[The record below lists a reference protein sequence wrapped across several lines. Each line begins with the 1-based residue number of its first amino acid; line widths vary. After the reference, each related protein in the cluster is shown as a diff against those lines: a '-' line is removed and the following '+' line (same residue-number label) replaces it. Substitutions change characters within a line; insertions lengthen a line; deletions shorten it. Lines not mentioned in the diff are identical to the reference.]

1 MKIAYTAVLI
11 ASVITGCSSMSGLS
25 GNSEFACKA
34 PDGVSCESVSGVYA
48 NSLQNNLPSQR
59 ASHKGAEGPG
69 KKEGQLT
76 GPLPAGTSAA
86 PVISP
91 RDLAMMDSGM
101 PLREAPQ
108 ILRVWLAPWEDE
120 LGDLHDQKFF
130 YTVVNPGQWRIEAN
144 KQAIQDQ
151 FRPVYPLSKPQPS
164 ADNKSPSRAPASG
177 TSAATT
183 RPLGIPSE
191 R

>member
-1 MKIAYTAVLI
+1 MKSAYAAALI
-11 ASVITGCSSMSGLS
+11 ASVLSGCSSMSGLS
-25 GNSEFACKA
+25 GSSEFACKA

-59 ASHKGAEGPG
+59 TTHKGEDEHG
-69 KKEGQLT
+69 KADGLRG
-76 GPLPAGTSAA
+76 GPLPAGTPAA

-91 RDLAMMDSGM
+91 RDLAMMDSGL
-101 PLREAPQ
+101 PLREAPR

-164 ADNKSPSRAPASG
+164 ADNKPNPRMPSSG
-177 TSAATT
+177 SSATTT

-191 R
+191 Q